1 MNIHWSKSKMPTYEI
16 TSPDGVTLEIQGDQP
31 PTEDELNNI
40 FSQYQVKEEEPG
52 IIDSIA
58 DAFTGESK
66 ETRATEELPELPE
79 AAGFLSSENP
89 LDVAKV
95 APALLTTTEPQEMAD
110 ILKENFPNIGI
121 QYDEKGNI
129 IAGNNATGDRVVL
142 NKPGMSK
149 MDIANIL
156 GIGSLATAASVV
168 APAASGAA
176 KVAQAAGQSGAMT
189 SAMEGAQAALGG
201 DFDASNVVIDMLTAG
216 AGEAVPAYLKHLI
229 GKKDT
234 QAAGLVDEAV
244 TAEAS
249 RVADDLSPEA
259 QGARQT
265 ELLSDVAKQAQKGAP
280 DVSQIASDVAPRKE
294 ITEAAERLD
303 IADSLTPAQ
312 TSGSQQYREIEGALA
327 AVPGSQ
333 LSAQQAETYKQIGKK
348 ADELITEFGG
358 TLDKSDLSE
367 SLKTDVLSHI
377 DTLGKSTEK
386 VYSEVNAAIPKQ
398 ASVDLSTL
406 TKDIEQEA
414 IDLQGV
420 ENLEP
425 LQKRILEIS
434 EGGQPSYAL
443 VDKIRKQVGQAIGKG
458 QGAFKDQETG
468 MLKNIYSKLTDA
480 QELTASDHGAGELWE
495 AGKALTKQRKELED
509 HATKLMGKD
518 LSGSIMPKIGGAM
531 KKLSKGDYG
540 DYDRMMKSIPPSR
553 QQEVVLTALNDV
565 FRNPQSRDKSLNPTT
580 FSKWYE
586 DLNRNSAAKKR
597 IVNYLPDEAKQ
608 RLEDIYQV
616 SKGISD
622 ASQQKV
628 KTGIVKAFFDDF
640 DKQKSMLNKIY
651 QVAGPAVSAIPG
663 AQQVSAVANLI
674 AQPKTP
680 ISEAADKMIASAKF
694 KDSVKAYADRSV
706 RARVKQKAAD
716 TALLKSAKYK
726 KWLSLLP
733 EDDQRQI
740 MRAGLMTWLG
750 GTENEEE

>member
-1 MNIHWSKSKMPTYEI
+1 MPTYEI
-16 TSPDGVTLEIQGDQP
+16 TSPDGVTLEIQGDKP
-31 PTEDELNNI
+31 PTEAELDQI
-40 FSQYQVKEEEPG
+40 FSQYQKKEEPG

-79 AAGFLSSENP
+79 AAGFLSSEDP
-89 LDVAKV
+89 LSVAKV
-95 APALLTTTEPQEMAD
+95 APALLTTTDPQEMAD
-110 ILKENFPNIGI
+110 ILKENFPSIGI

-129 IAGNNATGDRVVL
+129 IAGNNKTGDRVVL

-149 MDIANIL
+149 MDIANAL

-234 QAAGLVDEAV
+234 KAAGLIDDAA
-244 TAEAS
+244 TAESS
-249 RVADDLSPEA
+249 RIPDDLSPEA
-259 QGARQT
+259 KSARQN
-265 ELLSDVAKQAQKGAP
+265 EMLSDIASQAQKRTP
-280 DVSQIASDVAPRKE
+280 DVSQIASDVAPKKE
-294 ITEAAERLD
+294 ITEAAERLEM
-303 IADSLTPAQ
+303 ADSLTPAQ
-312 TSGSQQYREIEGALA
+312 TSGSKQYREIEGALA

-358 TLDKSDLSE
+358 SLDKSELSE

-377 DTLGKSTEK
+377 DTLDKSASK
-386 VYSEVNAAIPKQ
+386 VYDEVGKAIPKQ
-398 ASVDLSTL
+398 ANVDLRNIVEG
-406 TKDIEQEA
+406 IEKEA
-414 IDLQGV
+414 ADLQGV
-420 ENLEP
+420 DNLEP
-425 LQKRILEIS
+425 LQQKILSIA
-434 EGGQPSYAL
+434 EGGSTSYAL
-443 VDKIRKQVGQAIGKG
+443 VDKIRKQVGQAISKG

-468 MLKNIYSKLTDA
+468 MLKNIYSKLTEA
-480 QELTASDHGAGELWE
+480 QEATAKEYGADKLWE
-495 AGKALTKQRKELED
+495 TGKALTKQRKELED
-509 HATKLMGKD
+509 QSIKLMGKD
-518 LSGSIMPKIGGAM
+518 LSGSIMPKVGGAM
-531 KKLSKGDYG
+531 RKLSKGDYG
-540 DYDRMMKSIPPSR
+540 DYDRMMKSIPKDR

-597 IVNYLPDEAKQ
+597 IVNYLPAEAKQ

-622 ASQQKV
+622 ASQEKV

-640 DKQKSMLNKIY
+640 DKKESALNKIY
-651 QVAGPAVSAIPG
+651 QVAGPAVSMVPG
-663 AQQVSAVANLI
+663 AQHVSALANII
-674 AQPKTP
+674 AQPKTA

-694 KDSVKAYADRSV
+694 KDSVKAYADQSV
-706 RARVKQKAAD
+706 RAKVKRAAAD

-750 GTENEEE
+750 ETEKEEE